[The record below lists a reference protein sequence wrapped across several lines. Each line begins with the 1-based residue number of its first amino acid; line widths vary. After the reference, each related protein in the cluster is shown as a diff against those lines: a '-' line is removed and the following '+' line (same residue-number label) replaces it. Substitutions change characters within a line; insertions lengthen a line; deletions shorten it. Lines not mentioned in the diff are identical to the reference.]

1 MMLAMRWTDRA
12 IRFGKRIFK
21 EVGED
26 DLSGAAGELAYR
38 FFLAL
43 FPFFIFLAAMGG
55 FVADL
60 LGVRNPTQE
69 IMKLLG
75 DSLPPDAASVLR
87 EQLESVV
94 ETRNAQLLSL
104 GIVGAIWSASS
115 GVSTIA
121 KCMNRIY
128 EVKETRPMWRRF
140 LMNIGLTILGGAF
153 SIGCLILLFVGQ
165 VAGTEAAAD
174 IGLEDQAAMAINLAR
189 WPAIFLMLLIAT
201 AFLYWAAP
209 NVKLPFRLF
218 TPGALVFIVGW
229 LVMSYFFGLYV
240 SNFGSYNATYG
251 ALGGIVVLLVWFYLT
266 SFLLVL
272 GVEIN
277 AVLAEGETPEQ
288 LPQTPAEGATTGTA
302 AQSRDDEVVG
312 NSGSRVTSVSK
323 PRMPEPPRLLRHA
336 PALVDPPAEPR
347 IVTALA
353 LFVAAV
359 TYWRVASG
367 LINQSIVEGKHVG
380 E

>member
-69 IMKLLG
+69 IMELLG

-104 GIVGAIWSASS
+104 GIIGAIWSASS

-128 EVKETRPMWRRF
+128 EVKETRPIWRRL

-153 SIGCLILLFVGQ
+153 AVGCLILLFAGE

-174 IGLEDQAAMAINLAR
+174 IGLQDQAAMAINLAR

-209 NVKLPFRLF
+209 NVKLPFRLI

-277 AVLAEGETPEQ
+277 AVLTEKAPEQ
-288 LPQTPAEGATTGTA
+288 MPEVPAEGATSGTS
-302 AQSRDDEVVG
+302 AQSRVDAAVG
-312 NSGSRVTSVSK
+312 RSGGRAASVSK
-323 PRMPEPPRLLRHA
+323 PRMLEAPRAPRHA
-336 PALVDPPAEPR
+336 SAHIDPPAGPR
-347 IVTALA
+347 ILTALA

-367 LINQSIVEGKHVG
+367 LINQNVVEGEHVG

>member
-21 EVGED
+21 EAGED

-55 FVADL
+55 FAADL

-69 IMKLLG
+69 IMDLLG
-75 DSLPPDAASVLR
+75 DSLPPDAASVLQ

-115 GVSTIA
+115 GVSTIV

-128 EVKETRPMWRRF
+128 EVKETRPIWRRY

-174 IGLEDQAAMAINLAR
+174 IGLEDQAAMAISLAR

-209 NVKLPFRLF
+209 NVKLPFRIL

-229 LVMSYFFGLYV
+229 LAMSYGFGLYV

-277 AVLAEGETPEQ
+277 AVLAEKAAPAQ
-288 LPQTPAEGATTGTA
+288 LPSTPAEGAASGA
-302 AQSRDDEVVG
+302 VPEGKADEAVG
-312 NSGSRVTSVSK
+312 KSGGGMASVSK
-323 PRMPEPPRLLRHA
+323 PRMPEPPRSLHHA
-336 PALVDPPAEPR
+336 SALVDPPAGAR
-347 IVTALA
+347 LVTALA
-353 LFVAAV
+353 LLVAAI

-367 LINQSIVEGKHVG
+367 LINQNVVEGENVG